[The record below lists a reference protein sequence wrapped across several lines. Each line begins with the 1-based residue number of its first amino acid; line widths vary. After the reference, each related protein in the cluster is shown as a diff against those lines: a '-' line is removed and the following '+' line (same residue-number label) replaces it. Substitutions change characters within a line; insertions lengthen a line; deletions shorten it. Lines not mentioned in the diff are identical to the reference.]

1 MTPRELPEQPAL
13 PLFQSHPVRPGL
25 VADRVCGVSG
35 WIEFGYRR
43 SRRRR
48 TIGVEVHPDGSVV
61 VAAPPGVSVSQL
73 RRFVREREQWIA
85 KWRRRFAETPQR
97 IDSAPLAGQRVSYL
111 GDQWTLAV
119 QHSAQESVVLME
131 RRLRVCTADP
141 ADPQAIAGLLEAWY
155 REQAL
160 RVLPERFERGWRRH
174 FRSLP
179 LPRLTIRK
187 MKTRWG
193 SCNPRGRITLN
204 QELIKMPLGCIDYVV
219 IHELCHLRVPNHSPR
234 FWTQVERLM
243 PDYRRWRE
251 RLNRPGG

>member
-1 MTPRELPEQPAL
+1 MKSTGVPRQPPL
-13 PLFQSHPVRPGL
+13 PLFRSGTPGEGL
-25 VADRVCGVSG
+25 IPDRVRGASG

-48 TIGVEVHPDGSVV
+48 TVGVEVHPDGRVV
-61 VAAPPGVSVSQL
+61 VAAPPGVAVADL

-85 KWRRRFAETPQR
+85 KWRHRFAEIPQTAEE
-97 IDSAPLAGQRVSYL
+97 SLVAGQRVPYL
-111 GDQWTLAV
+111 GDEWTLAIREG
-119 QHSAQESVVLME
+119 ARESVAL
-131 RRLRVCTADP
+131 LRGRVQIRTGDP
-141 ADPQAIAGLLEAWY
+141 TDLEAVGGLLDAWY
-155 REQAL
+155 RAQPL
-160 RVLPERFERGWRRH
+160 QVLPERFERGWRRH

-193 SCNPRGRITLN
+193 SCNPKGRISLN